1 MLRRFILTGSPG
13 AGKTVLL
20 RRLETLGHAVVEEA
34 ATDVIA
40 LEQARGV
47 AEPWLRPGF
56 VGAIAE
62 LQRGRRLAS
71 AGSAGSGGSTDAAGR
86 AAVEAPGVTY
96 KAPGVQVHDR
106 SAVCTLALARF
117 LDVPVPPVLA
127 AELELIAAGPVYQP
141 QVLFVRMLG
150 FVARTEARRIGLE
163 DALRF
168 ERVHEQAYREYGFEL
183 VDVPAAPVD
192 ERAEAV
198 SALLR
203 EWAAD
208 PGPRGQALTEPG
220 S

>member
-1 MLRRFILTGSPG
+1 MLRRFILTGGPG
-13 AGKTVLL
+13 AGKTALL
-20 RRLETLGHAVVEEA
+20 RRLETRGHAVVEEA

-56 VGAIAE
+56 VEAITE
-62 LQRGRRLAS
+62 LQRIRRLGRL
-71 AGSAGSGGSTDAAGR
+71 AGAEWADRATSGAHPHGVQGANR
-86 AAVEAPGVTY
+86 A
-96 KAPGVQVHDR
+96 QVHDR

-117 LDVPVPPVLA
+117 LGVPVPPILA
-127 AELELIAAGPVYQP
+127 SELELIAAQPVYAP
-141 QVLFVRMLG
+141 TVLFVRMLG
-150 FVARTEARRIGLE
+150 FVTRTEARRIGLE

-168 ERVHEQAYREYGFEL
+168 EGVHEQAYREYGFEL

-203 EWAAD
+203 EWTA
-208 PGPRGQALTEPG
+208 GPARPRAQALTEPG